1 MTSFQEVFTAS
12 DRMFVNFLNSKM
24 LPITRFN
31 PLQIFPQSSF
41 LFYDWPPSHIFYA
54 LIFFVPWIA
63 IEDPPRTTL
72 DHFVMTGFHRLAMS
86 DIKWLIASIY
96 FKSRLEC
103 VHLEEQI
110 LYSVRRNDLEDDIHD
125 VKKKPLAV
133 SSRKFPWMHRG
144 PGLGVMVRPLEF
156 LRAGGTR
163 GMTPN
168 YNYSSV
174 HDIGKR
180 GDRGF
185 TSTNWWLLAQ
195 TC

>member
-1 MTSFQEVFTAS
+1 
-12 DRMFVNFLNSKM
+12 MFPSIEFSVLS
-24 LPITRFN
+24 
-31 PLQIFPQSSF
+31 
-41 LFYDWPPSHIFYA
+41 DWPPSHIFHA

-63 IEDPPRTTL
+63 IVGPPRTTL

-86 DIKWLIASIY
+86 DIKWFIASVY

-103 VHLEEQI
+103 VHLEEQL

-156 LRAGGTR
+156 LRAGGTI
-163 GMTPN
+163 GVGITSN

-180 GDRGF
+180 GDGGL